1 MVSKEAL
8 VFILLGS
15 VLFGILLI
23 VSIIVSYFFKDSACS
38 GEDEDK
44 TRECEAKF
52 GKFVS
57 YALIGVGLCVAV
69 GSIAFFNLKPHLSEG
84 YTIDSPKVLS
94 GGGRNIPM
102 NLSKD
107 ERTRRAANWNTYSN
121 IGKMVDK
128 QLNKR

>member
-8 VFILLGS
+8 VFISLGS

-38 GEDEDK
+38 SEDEAK
-44 TRECEAKF
+44 RRKCEAKF
-52 GKFVS
+52 EKFVS
-57 YALIGVGLCVAV
+57 YALIGVGLCMVV
-69 GSIAFFNLKPHLSEG
+69 GIIAFANLTPHLSEG
-84 YTIDSPKVLS
+84 YISDSPKVLS
-94 GGGRNIPM
+94 GGGRNMPM

-107 ERTRRAANWNTYSN
+107 ERTRRAANWKPYLNV
-121 IGKMVDK
+121 GKMVDL